1 MSKQVGVPVSGHG
14 RRSGVSSPGWPK
26 GICLTLKVNVSTAW
40 LCLEVVAVVV
50 VTIIIFIIFIIII
63 MTLGYSLGENHRS
76 KLLFSQRHLID
87 V

>member
-1 MSKQVGVPVSGHG
+1 
-14 RRSGVSSPGWPK
+14 
-26 GICLTLKVNVSTAW
+26 VNVSTAW

-50 VTIIIFIIFIIII
+50 VTIVIFIIFIIIII